1 VAREFVCQ
9 EFSYEISHSNPE
21 RVAFM
26 FANDCTKGMPG
37 FHQFVLKDDE
47 MGFITDRSVSWP
59 LYTARFAPSSP
70 STNRARECD
79 AYIGSSAYDRAHFQ
93 ITRTDRN

>member
-26 FANDCTKGMPG
+26 FANNCTKGVSG

-47 MGFITDRSVSWP
+47 KGFITDRSVS
-59 LYTARFAPSSP
+59 
-70 STNRARECD
+70 
-79 AYIGSSAYDRAHFQ
+79 
-93 ITRTDRN
+93 